1 MLLKA
6 YGNPLEPGETTA
18 TEQVAVE
25 MRRSETTKVA
35 LSYIPIV
42 EVAAAALL
50 PRKKAFLLNIIAS
63 TTTCRYPNRQAGHE
77 LEITSLLA
85 LKEEEVSF
93 ASLYR

>member
-50 PRKKAFLLNIIAS
+50 PRKKAFLVNIAS